1 MLLFSQDPRKYWLKC
16 LVLLAIVMVC
26 VLLFKQRDLSPY
38 YEGFSQETHYVHKK
52 DNEANDQFYAEIYDQ
67 LMTPDQRN
75 TYVLDKTIEMTLPSK
90 KHSKF
95 LEIGSKTGSFLEL
108 LRSRGFQAEGLE
120 ASQAMIDYGQEKYP
134 AIQQKCGLVTQPMTF
149 DKQSF
154 SHVICNYMS
163 FYEIQNKYE
172 FFQNC
177 YFWLKQGGYVI
188 IHLVDPQ
195 RYDPIIPGGK
205 PPILQS
211 PQKYSSKRI
220 TDTMIDFIDFQYKA
234 VMDFGKWGDDKT
246 VVKKET
252 FSDELTKNV
261 RQNEFVYKM
270 ETLQEVLAMAANNGF
285 IVKGQVNM
293 EHCTGDEH
301 QYLVILE
308 RPQ

>member
-38 YEGFSQETHYVHKK
+38 YEGFSQETHYVHKL

-149 DKQSF
+149 DKQRHYLENAIYNNNF
-154 SHVICNYMS
+154 
-163 FYEIQNKYE
+163 K
-172 FFQNC
+172 
-177 YFWLKQGGYVI
+177 
-188 IHLVDPQ
+188 
-195 RYDPIIPGGK
+195 
-205 PPILQS
+205 
-211 PQKYSSKRI
+211 
-220 TDTMIDFIDFQYKA
+220 
-234 VMDFGKWGDDKT
+234 
-246 VVKKET
+246 
-252 FSDELTKNV
+252 
-261 RQNEFVYKM
+261 
-270 ETLQEVLAMAANNGF
+270 VL
-285 IVKGQVNM
+285 
-293 EHCTGDEH
+293 
-301 QYLVILE
+301 
-308 RPQ
+308 